1 MSSSR
6 ITVTVAGRARHES
19 VALLC
24 RPGLDLGALTR
35 LVEQRIGVAVAQVS
49 AFFPPVKGRATSQ
62 IVASPF

>member
-1 MSSSR
+1 
-6 ITVTVAGRARHES
+6 
-19 VALLC
+19 LLC